1 MKKIFFLSFIFNL
14 FLTTSFYSQVQQ
26 EWVQRYNSG
35 NGVNWARSLTV
46 DGSGN
51 VYVTGWSQGNGTGY
65 DYATVKYN
73 SSGVQQWIQRYN
85 GPGNGDDWA
94 NAIAVDGSGNVY
106 VTGGIMI
113 NDTSSNYATI
123 KYNSS
128 GVQQWVQ
135 EYGGEA
141 TSLAVDGS
149 GNVYVTGSSMG
160 NGTGSDYA
168 TIKYNTNGIQ
178 QWVQRYNGPGNGND
192 EARSIAVDGSGNVY
206 VSGESGGN
214 ATALDYATI
223 KYNSSGVQMW
233 VQRYNGPG
241 NGDDVATSIAVDG
254 SGNVYITGWS
264 WGNGTSEDY
273 ATIKYNTNGVQQWVQ
288 RYNEPGNNN
297 DYAFT
302 IAVDGSGNVYVA
314 GWSWGNG
321 TSYDYATI
329 RYDASGV
336 QQWVAIYNGPANL
349 DDEAT
354 SIAVDGSGNVYV
366 TGWSWGNGTS
376 EDYAT
381 IKYNTNGVQ
390 QWIQRYNDTGNGN
403 DRAYSITVDGSGN
416 VYVTGYSS
424 SGADYTTI
432 KYSQNIGIKRISSEV
447 PDRYA
452 LYQNY
457 PNPFNPTTKIKFEI
471 PDFPLMKGVRGMSV
485 RLTIY
490 DILGRGIAPLVNQPL
505 QPGSYEVEWDASNY
519 PSGVY
524 FYRLQA
530 NDFMKT
536 MKMVLIK

>member
-264 WGNGTSEDY
+264 WGNGTS
-273 ATIKYNTNGVQQWVQ
+273 
-288 RYNEPGNNN
+288 
-297 DYAFT
+297 
-302 IAVDGSGNVYVA
+302 
-314 GWSWGNG
+314 
-321 TSYDYATI
+321 YDYATI